1 MASLALY
8 TVDAFVAHNK
18 AFTGNPAAV
27 CLVPPNLLLTPDQMQ
42 RVAQE
47 LNLSETAFVQPLFRP
62 DEQAFNDG
70 KAEYQRALSFGLR
83 WFTPT
88 TEVRL
93 CGHATL
99 AAAHVLF
106 AERENPARRLMFE
119 TASGTLTVCRAS
131 DAQEH
136 EIKLTL
142 RLPRDQPHLL
152 YSAKSPR
159 TLTVPLA
166 HPKLTVDKQQT
177 LLQLANA
184 FTASATAK
192 VQAIAY
198 SPKFHNLVVEFDGT
212 QKDLL
217 QLKPTVD
224 SQLLA
229 RGHDLKL
236 TGVIACCKP
245 DAEDSEEYDAAVRYF
260 APWAG
265 ILEDPVTGSA
275 YTGLAP
281 YWSDQVGRNEHR
293 FVQGGS
299 RQGVVSTRLSAS
311 SEDIYVTGNTL
322 TVIQGTL
329 HYSP

>member
-27 CLVPPNLLLTPDQMQ
+27 CLVPPNLLLTADQMQ

-70 KAEYQRALSFGLR
+70 KTEYQRATCFGLR

-99 AAAHVLF
+99 AAAHVLLI
-106 AERENPARRLMFE
+106 ERENPARQVVFD
-119 TASGTLTVCRAS
+119 TVSGHLTVSRVS
-131 DAQEH
+131 DSQAH
-136 EIKLTL
+136 EVKLTL
-142 RLPRDQPHLL
+142 RLPQDSPHLL
-152 YSAKSPR
+152 YSAQSPP
-159 TLTVPLA
+159 TLTVPQA
-166 HPKLTVDKQQT
+166 YPKLTVEKQQS
-177 LLQLANA
+177 LIQLAQDFA
-184 FTASATAK
+184 APTTSK
-192 VQAIAY
+192 VLGIAY
-198 SPKFHNLVVEFDGT
+198 SPKLHNLVVEFDGT

-217 QLKPTVD
+217 QFQPTFNN
-224 SQLLA
+224 QFLA
-229 RGHDLKL
+229 RGYDLKL
-236 TGVIACCKP
+236 VGVIACCKP
-245 DAEDSEEYDAAVRYF
+245 DAEDSDKYDAAVRYF

-275 YTGLAP
+275 YTCLAQ
-281 YWSDQVGRNEHR
+281 YWSNQ
-293 FVQGGS
+293 
-299 RQGVVSTRLSAS
+299 
-311 SEDIYVTGNTL
+311 
-322 TVIQGTL
+322 
-329 HYSP
+329 